1 MWGTGIVNEL
11 FEMTALKPVPHC
23 DHCGGSL
30 LLDADHD
37 LRCILCGRS
46 KADQPQLVD
55 PLKLRLELKRGGF
68 H

>member
-1 MWGTGIVNEL
+1 M
-11 FEMTALKPVPHC
+11 ALKPVPRC

-37 LRCILCGRS
+37 LRCLLCGRS
-46 KADQPQLVD
+46 KADEMPPFD
-55 PLKLRLELKRGGF
+55 PIRLKLELQRGGL